1 MTLTMQERRRFI
13 RLDLPARVSINLLEP
28 DASGPVT
35 HVNYSEGGLCLRLTQ
50 ALEVR
55 SRVRMQ
61 LRPEDA
67 AQRPMEL
74 TGRVAWVM
82 QRLDLRTSVPQ
93 FDIGIEFTDALLK
106 QQKTLSARV
115 AGRTTGGKRL
125 EPVSLSGRMFV
136 PQLERVGAPQGRWH
150 LVVAV
155 EGVPCFSG
163 HYESER
169 AAMLAWTKFKTSQ
182 ARVQAKRARA

>member
-1 MTLTMQERRRFI
+1 MTPTMQERRRFI
-13 RLDLPARVSINLLEP
+13 RLDLPERVSINLLEP

-74 TGRVAWVM
+74 IGRVAWVM
-82 QRLDLRTSVPQ
+82 QRLDLRTSAPQ
-93 FDIGIEFTDALLK
+93 FDIGIEFTDARSK
-106 QQKTLSARV
+106 RQKTLGARV
-115 AGRTTGGKRL
+115 AGRAGGKRL
-125 EPVSLSGRMFV
+125 EPVSLSGRTFV
-136 PQLERVGAPQGRWH
+136 PQLEKAGAPQGRWH

-169 AAMLAWTKFKTSQ
+169 AAMLAWAKFKSRQ